1 MKKIMIAAGGS
12 GGHIFPAIALG
23 RSLSAPGKD
32 VEIMYVGSDK
42 ALDSRIFEKEGVRY
56 KVLSANKLPY
66 NISVRTAAASFKL
79 LADIFRAIL
88 IIFLYRP
95 DVAVGFG
102 GYVSFPV
109 IFAARLFG
117 IPTIVHEQNVVPG
130 RANRLLFSLA
140 ERIAVSFEET
150 KDSIGKYAEKCVFTG
165 NPVRAG
171 ISGSGRTAAAKRF
184 GLDEKKFTILM
195 IGGSQGASFLNRT
208 FIEALSSMNSESR
221 SSIQVIHITGV
232 KDYDW
237 ALRSYEELG
246 IEHRVHS
253 FVDKI
258 EDVYAPAD
266 IVVTRSGASAIF
278 ELALLRKPMILI
290 PYPFAM
296 SHQLDNALVFSE
308 KGAALLVEEKDLN
321 AGGLADLILGL
332 AKDANQMKGL
342 SDASGRLAQP
352 QAADNLAGEVIA
364 LDRKNNAE

>member
-1 MKKIMIAAGGS
+1 MKKIIIAAGGS

-23 RSLSAPGKD
+23 SSLSAPGKNI
-32 VEIMYVGSDK
+32 EIMYIGSDK
-42 ALDSRIFEKEGVRY
+42 ALDRRIFEKEGVRY
-56 KVLSANKLPY
+56 KVLSANKLAY

-79 LADIFRAIL
+79 LADIFRAIS
-88 IIFLYRP
+88 IISSYRP

-130 RANRLLFSLA
+130 RANRLLFNLA

-150 KDSIGKYAEKCVFTG
+150 KGSIGKYAGKCVFTG

-171 ISGSGRTAAAKRF
+171 ISASGRAAGVKRF
-184 GLDEKKFTILM
+184 GLDEKKFTILV

-208 FIEALSSMNSESR
+208 FVAALSSMNSESR
-221 SSIQVIHITGV
+221 SSIQAIHITGV
-232 KDYDW
+232 KDYEW
-237 ALRSYEELG
+237 ALKSYGELG

-266 IVVTRSGASAIF
+266 IVITRSGASAIF
-278 ELALLRKPMILI
+278 ELALLQKPMILI

-296 SHQLDNALVFSE
+296 SHQLDNALVFSG
-308 KGAALLVEEKDLN
+308 KGAALLVEEKDLS
-321 AGGLADLILGL
+321 AGHLTGLILGL
-332 AKDANQMKGL
+332 VHNRSRMESL
-342 SDASGRLAQP
+342 SDAAGRLAQP
-352 QAADNLAGEVIA
+352 RAADNLAGEVIA
-364 LDRKNNAE
+364 LDRK

>member
-23 RSLSAPGKD
+23 RSLSALGKD
-32 VEIMYVGSDK
+32 IEIMYIGSDK
-42 ALDSRIFEKEGVRY
+42 ALDRRIFEKEGVRY
-56 KVLSANKLPY
+56 KVLSANKLSY
-66 NISVRTAAASFKL
+66 NISARTVAASFKL
-79 LADIFRAIL
+79 LADTFKAIWML
-88 IIFLYRP
+88 SSYKP

-117 IPTIVHEQNVVPG
+117 IPTIVHEQNVMPG

-150 KDSIGKYAEKCVFTG
+150 KGSIGKYAEKCVFTG

-171 ISGSGRTAAAKRF
+171 ISESGRSAGAKRF
-184 GLDEKKFTILM
+184 GLDEKKFTILV

-208 FIEALSSMNSESR
+208 FIAAISSMGSGSR

-232 KDYDW
+232 RDYEW
-237 ALRSYEELG
+237 ALRSYEDLN

-266 IVVTRSGASAIF
+266 IVITRSGASAIF

-308 KGAALLVEEKDLN
+308 KVAALVVEEKDLN
-321 AGGLADLILGL
+321 AGDLAGLILGL
-332 AKDANQMKGL
+332 VEDRSRMKGL
-342 SDASGRLAQP
+342 SDAAGRMAQP
-352 QAADNLAGEVIA
+352 QAADDLAGEVIA
-364 LDRKNNAE
+364 LDRK